1 MKIDILS
8 NYFYPETGAAPNRIY
23 NLAKGLLDLGHDVE
37 VIAPLPNYPQGKIFK
52 EYKGKFF
59 IKENIDG
66 IKVRRHWIYPSIS
79 SNPVK
84 RGISMFSFAVALWR
98 DFFHLRKRNASIV
111 IIQNSPLFVSFSGI
125 TLYSLL
131 KKTQI
136 ALNISDLWPLSALEL
151 GALKKGRL
159 YNILE
164 KIEKINYKRSDLIIG
179 QSNEILTHVN
189 EYTIKP
195 QFLYRNI
202 SSGNNFHLQQ
212 PTSHEHAQIVYA
224 GLLGV
229 AQGVFEI
236 CKNIDFAQL
245 GVEFHIYGDGNERN
259 KIEEYVQQYSACN
272 IFYHGSLPKN
282 ELYKVLP
289 HYYAAIIPLKTRIYG
304 AVPSKI
310 FETASLGLP
319 VLFCGGGEG
328 AEIVK
333 QFELGLTSPPG
344 DYQILK
350 ENIQELKQMEQ
361 NQYWKLKKH
370 CNEIARNEFN
380 FSKQINSLDQKLK
393 TIVQK

>member
-23 NLAKGLLDLGHDVE
+23 NLAKGLLNLGHDVE
-37 VIAPLPNYPQGKIFK
+37 VIAPLPNYPQGKIYK
-52 EYKGKFF
+52 ECRGKFF

-79 SNPVK
+79 SNPIK
-84 RGISMFSFAVALWR
+84 RAISMFSFAFALWR
-98 DFFHLRKRNASIV
+98 DFFYLRKRKGAIA
-111 IIQNSPLFVSFSGI
+111 IIQNSPLLVSFSGI

-131 KKTQI
+131 KKTKI

-189 EYTIKP
+189 KYTIKP

-202 SSGNNFHLQQ
+202 SSGNNFQLQQ
-212 PTSHEHAQIVYA
+212 PNSHKNVQMVYA

-236 CKNIDFAQL
+236 SKNIDFAQL
-245 GVEFHIYGDGNERN
+245 GVEFHIYGAGNERS
-259 KIEEYVQQYSACN
+259 KIKEYINQNNSCN
-272 IFYHGSLPKN
+272 IFYHGSLPKK

-289 HYYAAIIPLKTRIYG
+289 HFYAAIIPLKTRIYG

-328 AEIVK
+328 AEIVEH
-333 QFELGLTSPPG
+333 FELGMTSPPG
-344 DYQILK
+344 DYQKLK
-350 ENIQELKQMEQ
+350 ENIQGLKQMDQ
-361 NQYWKLKKH
+361 AQYWKLKNH
-370 CNEIARNEFN
+370 CYEIARNEFN